1 MRMASSIP
9 GELIPSASVWH
20 APGITPCVKTRELA
34 GVVEN
39 YSAHL
44 LGHGFYT
51 LERPRW
57 SICRHAERFPII
69 SLATIWGKAFYR
81 HSASTRFHTD
91 CGETGRRVSIMG

>member
-34 GVVEN
+34 GIVEN

-44 LGHGFYT
+44 SGQGFYT

-57 SICRHAERFPII
+57 SVCRHAERLQSSVWRRSGEKHSTDIPR
-69 SLATIWGKAFYR
+69 R
-81 HSASTRFHTD
+81 HVFTQTA
-91 CGETGRRVSIMG
+91 V